1 MKTMK
6 KLILLAFLGITTGTL
21 FAQSCINDVS
31 MYLINGQVGKA
42 RKTIDECL
50 PGNEN
55 DAMVWLYRGNVYLRT
70 YDNEVERSKKDP
82 NFVKRYPDAVWTAYE
97 SFLKAVSLDPKVKP
111 SGNLLDPITGQILC
125 GGQLYAMGE
134 TAMKKNKPE
143 EAYKY
148 FNAAAKC
155 FKLDKQNPNLKS
167 DLGLIYANL
176 ADLARSLGDKEGY
189 KKALLEGVN
198 AGGDLA
204 YLYTSLYD
212 VYKAEKDTVNCGKI
226 ITKGKANVPAK
237 DAADIYATEL
247 DYFAM
252 TGQIDELNAA
262 CDKLGEQYANQPAV
276 LNMIANYL
284 NNSNQFEKAE
294 IFIKKGLEQAP
305 NDFDLNQQMGYR
317 YFFEALKYQTLI
329 EEAQKNRE
337 WDKMKELRETETAIA
352 EKAHEWVE
360 KAYNINPEDRQNN
373 IMFQQLKVKLRKEV
387 PAELKAKVDSYQ
399 QK

>member
-1 MKTMK
+1 MK
-6 KLILLAFLGITTGTL
+6 KLILLAFLGIMTGSL

-55 DAMVWLYRGNVYLRT
+55 SAMVWLYRGNVYLRT
-70 YDNEVERSKKDP
+70 YDNEIERSKKDP
-82 NFVKRYPDAVWTAYE
+82 NYVKKYPDAVWTAYE
-97 SFLKAVSLDPKVKP
+97 SFLKAVTIDPKVKP

-134 TAMKKNKPE
+134 TAMKKNKTD

-176 ADLARSLGDKEGY
+176 ADLANSLGDKEGY

-204 YLYTSLYD
+204 YLYTSMYD
-212 VYKAEKDTVNCGKI
+212 IYKAEKDTVNCGKI
-226 ITKGKANVPAK
+226 IAKGKANVPAK

-276 LNMIANYL
+276 LNMIAGYL
-284 NNSNQFEKAE
+284 NNSGQFEKAE
-294 IFIKKGLEQAP
+294 LFINKGLEQAP

-317 YFFEALKYQTLI
+317 YFYEAIKYQTLI
-329 EEAQKNRE
+329 EEAQTNRE
-337 WDKMKELRETETAIA
+337 WDKMKELRETETAIT

-360 KAYNINPEDRQNN
+360 KAYNINPEDRLNN

>member
-1 MKTMK
+1 MK

>member
-1 MKTMK
+1 MK
-6 KLILLAFLGITTGTL
+6 KLILLAFLGIMTGTL

-55 DAMVWLYRGNVYLRT
+55 SAMVWLYRGNVYLRT
-70 YDNEVERSKKDP
+70 YVNEVERSQKDP
-82 NFVKRYPDAVWTAYE
+82 NFVKKYPDAVWTAYE
-97 SFLKAVSLDPKVKP
+97 SFLKAVSIDPKVKP
-111 SGNLLDPITGQILC
+111 SGNLHDPIMGQILC
-125 GGQLYAMGE
+125 GDQLYAMGE
-134 TAMKKNKPE
+134 TAMKKNKFE
-143 EAYKY
+143 DAYKY

-155 FKLDKQNPNLKS
+155 FRLDKQNPNLKS
-167 DLGLIYANL
+167 NLGWSYINL
-176 ADLARSLGDKEGY
+176 ASLARSLGDQEGY
-189 KKALLEGVN
+189 KKALVDGANVGADIPEI
-198 AGGDLA
+198 
-204 YLYTSLYD
+204 YTWLYD
-212 VYKAEKDTVNCGKI
+212 VYKNEKDTVNCGKI
-226 ITKGKANVPAK
+226 IAKGKANVPAQY
-237 DAADIYATEL
+237 AADIYGIEL
-247 DYFAM
+247 EYFAM

-294 IFIKKGLEQAP
+294 VFINKGLAQAP

-317 YFFEALKYQTLI
+317 YFYEALKYQTLI

-387 PAELKAKVDSYQ
+387 PAELKAKVESYQ
-399 QK
+399 HK